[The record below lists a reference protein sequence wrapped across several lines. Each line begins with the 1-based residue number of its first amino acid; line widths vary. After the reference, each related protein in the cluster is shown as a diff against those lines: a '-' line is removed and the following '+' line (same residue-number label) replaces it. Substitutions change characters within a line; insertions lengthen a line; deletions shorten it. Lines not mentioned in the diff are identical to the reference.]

1 MNRNID
7 RAATLQIPMEAQKEK
22 ELLDAG
28 DLFQRPDGKWETAD
42 ERDKR
47 LAHNARMR
55 FNRSFDSPRA
65 KH

>member
-1 MNRNID
+1 
-7 RAATLQIPMEAQKEK
+7 MEAQKEK
-22 ELLDAG
+22 ELLEAG
-28 DLFQRPDGKWETAD
+28 ALFQRPDGKWESAD